1 MVQLRSFASPFGFAV
16 LVRLLLCGRA
26 EVVPQQ
32 DLADL
37 TADDLQLL
45 LSGTGGAITLD
56 RCRKVAEFRDMRG
69 PEVKAS
75 DPERLAAFSGL
86 MWDALALMQP
96 RELLKLV
103 EFATA
108 HRTIVKTL
116 IINLVRDSRWCTYC
130 HCLAW
135 AVWPIL
141 GMVYANRGA
150 WSCRH
155 KVSCAFVV

>member
-1 MVQLRSFASPFGFAV
+1 MIRLRSFASLRFCCA
-16 LVRLLLCGRA
+16 VRLLLCDRA

-86 MWDALALMQP
+86 MYALALMQP
-96 RELLKLV
+96 GSAAGGVRDRAQNNCQDVIINPETVSLLHVLHRYRFGCGSCIAHATGTVLPPQVRFCELLP
-103 EFATA
+103 
-108 HRTIVKTL
+108 
-116 IINLVRDSRWCTYC
+116 D
-130 HCLAW
+130 
-135 AVWPIL
+135 
-141 GMVYANRGA
+141 
-150 WSCRH
+150 
-155 KVSCAFVV
+155 

>member
-1 MVQLRSFASPFGFAV
+1 M
-16 LVRLLLCGRA
+16 
-26 EVVPQQ
+26 PQQ

-45 LSGTGGAITLD
+45 LSGTGGAITLE

-75 DPERLAAFSGL
+75 DPERLGAFTSL
-86 MWDALALMQP
+86 VWDALALMQP

-108 HRTIVKTL
+108 HRTILKIL
-116 IINLVRDSRWCTYC
+116 IVNLVSVLVICNSTDLRTRTCQTY
-130 HCLAW
+130 
-135 AVWPIL
+135 
-141 GMVYANRGA
+141 Y
-150 WSCRH
+150 
-155 KVSCAFVV
+155 CAML

>member
-1 MVQLRSFASPFGFAV
+1 MP
-16 LVRLLLCGRA
+16 CA
-26 EVVPQQ
+26 EVVPQP

-45 LSGTGGAITLD
+45 LSGTGGAITLE

-69 PEVKAS
+69 PEVKSS
-75 DPERLAAFSGL
+75 DPERLGPFSSL

-116 IINLVRDSRWCTYC
+116 IINLVSPNIVCIHR
-130 HCLAW
+130 HC
-135 AVWPIL
+135 
-141 GMVYANRGA
+141 
-150 WSCRH
+150 
-155 KVSCAFVV
+155 

>member
-1 MVQLRSFASPFGFAV
+1 MWLI
-16 LVRLLLCGRA
+16 LVVVWA

-45 LSGTGGAITLD
+45 LSGTGGAITLE

-75 DPERLAAFSGL
+75 DPERLGAFSRL
-86 MWDALALMQP
+86 VWDALALMQP

-116 IINLVRDSRWCTYC
+116 IVNLVSALVICSQTNTLGHSHECQFTTALCFTVFVSQTHHWLVRLFRSDSDVADM
-130 HCLAW
+130 L
-135 AVWPIL
+135 
-141 GMVYANRGA
+141 
-150 WSCRH
+150 
-155 KVSCAFVV
+155 